1 MEYSGQLHLNDSP
14 DTIATMFATVEIAG
28 KQYIVAPGDTI
39 IVDHID
45 GKVGEAKVFNSVL
58 LYSDGTKT
66 SVGTPTV
73 AGMKVTAKIT
83 SQQKGE
89 KLHVRRFKH
98 KVRYRKSTGFR
109 AHETTL
115 TIEKIG

>member
-1 MEYSGQLHLNDSP
+1 
-14 DTIATMFATVEIAG
+14 MFATVIIAG
-28 KQYIVAPGDTI
+28 KQYMVAPGDSI

-45 GKVGEAKVFNSVL
+45 GIVGETKVFSSVL

-66 SVGTPTV
+66 RVGTPMV
-73 AGMKVTAKIT
+73 AKVKVTAKIT
-83 SQQKGE
+83 SQEKGE
-89 KLHVRRFKH
+89 KLHVRRYKQ

-115 TIEKIG
+115 LIEKIG

>member
-1 MEYSGQLHLNDSP
+1 
-14 DTIATMFATVEIAG
+14 MFAAVEIAG
-28 KQYIVAPGDTI
+28 KQYVVAPGDTI

-45 GKVGEAKVFNSVL
+45 GNVGEAKVFDTVL
-58 LYSDGTKT
+58 LYSDGKKM

-73 AGMKVTAKIT
+73 AGIKVTAKIT
-83 SQQKGE
+83 SQEKGE
-89 KLHVRRFKH
+89 KLHVRRYKQ

-115 TIEKIG
+115 VIEKIG